1 MPANNRFFLVL
12 MLASFSKT
20 FEEARYINTSANHS
34 ATPGEV
40 FPWSSYRLPDSIIPE
55 HYYITIHPDFQN
67 RTFTGRVKIL
77 LAVLKDT
84 DHVVLN
90 SKNLQVREALLLPLP
105 EHHNQKQLSLRLQES
120 VQNEQV
126 AFTSSS
132 TLQAGRKYELFVS
145 YTAALSSSF
154 SGFYKTFYRTR
165 NGTTRML
172 AATHF
177 EATSARK
184 AFPCFDEPSMKA
196 VFSITIIRDQQHYA
210 ISNMPKR
217 TTVPR
222 ADGLLEDHFL
232 HSVKMSSYL
241 VAFVVS
247 DFASKSTASKRGT
260 KVSVFAPSE
269 QMVQTQYALHAGV
282 KILQFFEEYFQIPYP
297 LPKIDLVAIPD
308 FETGAM
314 ENWGLITFRE
324 TSLLYDPK
332 ISTLRNKLWVTEVI
346 AHELAHQWFGNLVTM
361 EWWNDLWLNEGFAT
375 YMEFVAT
382 NHLEPS
388 LCAEDQL
395 LITTF
400 YRALEKDS
408 FRTSHPISLPV
419 RSSAQIRE
427 MFDVVSYCKGASILR
442 MLHNLLTEP
451 IFTGGIRAYLKEH
464 SYGNAHQDH
473 LWQAL
478 TKSAVEAGESVN
490 VKAIMDT
497 WTMQK
502 GYPLVSVTLQGRKLK
517 LSQSIFTLYPQSDTG
532 FLWQIPFT
540 FYTSNSTAVISHL
553 MKSKEESIDL
563 PHDVAWIKANVNS
576 TGFYRVSYDLPTL
589 RVISHQ
595 LREQHSA
602 FSRSDRASLIDDT
615 FHLASQGTLKYSEA
629 FSLSLSLGKEK
640 EYLPIRMFVAHMT
653 RMLSKFAFSRER
665 CVMQLLKKHILSLLG
680 GLMQAQRWD
689 DSGTLPQQN
698 LRTLV
703 LSIAKGYRRL
713 PAAQHAERLFHHWME
728 ADGKTHLLLG
738 CCNRLPRT
746 LRGMVFQVGIKK
758 GGDRE
763 WTFLL
768 HKYIESTSS
777 TDKVQI
783 LAALSRTRSTRKKKW
798 LLNAAL
804 QNQVIK
810 TQDFGTIVRQLAR
823 SPKSNQLVWMFVQ
836 RHWSKLVKKFS
847 LGSSYLS
854 RIVVSITSKYT
865 TRKKY
870 EEVKKFFRSRKNLRN
885 LAFVRQSLEM
895 IKVNILWLKK
905 NKKQIKSWLRKEY
918 TETYTTNR
926 HCRPALA
933 LKRGRALYVK
943 TRKS

>member
-1 MPANNRFFLVL
+1 MSANNRFFLVL

-20 FEEARYINTSANHS
+20 FEEVRYINTSANHS

-67 RTFTGRVKIL
+67 RTFMGRVKIL
-77 LAVLKDT
+77 LSVLKDT

-90 SKNLQVREALLLPLP
+90 SKNLQVREALLLPSP
-105 EHHNQKQLSLRLQES
+105 EHHNQKKLSLRLQES

-126 AFTSSS
+126 AFTSST

-154 SGFYKTFYRTR
+154 SGFYKAFYRTR

-217 TTVPR
+217 TTMPR

-308 FETGAM
+308 FEAGAM

-324 TSLLYDPK
+324 TSLLYEPK
-332 ISTLRNKLWVTEVI
+332 ISTLRNKLWVT
-346 AHELAHQWFGNLVTM
+346 QWFGNLVTM

-375 YMEFVAT
+375 YMEFIAT

-408 FRTSHPISLPV
+408 FKTSHPISLPV

-442 MLHNLLTEP
+442 MLHNILTEP
-451 IFTGGIRAYLKEH
+451 IFTSGIRAYLKEH

-502 GYPLVSVTLQGRKLK
+502 GYPLVSVTLQGRKL
-517 LSQSIFTLYPQSDTG
+517 SQSIFTLYPQSDTG
-532 FLWQIPFT
+532 
-540 FYTSNSTAVISHL
+540 
-553 MKSKEESIDL
+553 
-563 PHDVAWIKANVNS
+563 
-576 TGFYRVSYDLPTL
+576 VSYDLPTL
-589 RVISHQ
+589 RVISRQ

-640 EYLPIRMFVAHMT
+640 EYLPIRMFVVHMT

-698 LRTLV
+698 LRTLL

-713 PAAQHAERLFHHWME
+713 PAAQHAQRLFHHWME
-728 ADGKTHLLLG
+728 ADGKTQ
-738 CCNRLPRT
+738 LPRT

-768 HKYIESTSS
+768 RKYIESTSS

-798 LLNAAL
+798 
-804 QNQVIK
+804 QV
-810 TQDFGTIVRQLAR
+810 A
-823 SPKSNQLVWMFVQ
+823 
-836 RHWSKLVKKFS
+836 
-847 LGSSYLS
+847 
-854 RIVVSITSKYT
+854 
-865 TRKKY
+865 
-870 EEVKKFFRSRKNLRN
+870 
-885 LAFVRQSLEM
+885 
-895 IKVNILWLKK
+895 
-905 NKKQIKSWLRKEY
+905 
-918 TETYTTNR
+918 
-926 HCRPALA
+926 
-933 LKRGRALYVK
+933 
-943 TRKS
+943 

>member
-1 MPANNRFFLVL
+1 

-20 FEEARYINTSANHS
+20 FEEARYINSSASHS
-34 ATPGEV
+34 ATSGEV

-84 DHVVLN
+84 NHVVLH
-90 SKNLQVREALLLPLP
+90 SKNLQMREALLLPLP
-105 EHHNQKQLSLRLQES
+105 EHHNQKKLSLRLQES

-126 AFTSSS
+126 AFTSGT
-132 TLQAGRKYELFVS
+132 TLQAGRKYELFIS
-145 YTAALSSSF
+145 YTAALSNSF
-154 SGFYKTFYRTR
+154 SGFYKAFYRTR

-172 AATHF
+172 ASTHF

-196 VFSITIIRDQQHYA
+196 VFTITITRDQQHHA

-217 TTVPR
+217 TTMPR

-247 DFASKSTASKRGT
+247 DFASNSTASKRGT

-269 QMVQTQYALHAGV
+269 QMDQTQYALHAGV

-308 FETGAM
+308 FEAGAM

-324 TSLLYDPK
+324 TSLLYEPK
-332 ISTLRNKLWVTEVI
+332 TSTMRNKLWVTLVI
-346 AHELAHQWFGNLVTM
+346 AHELAHQAKQLYYHLNTWFGNLVTM

-375 YMEFVAT
+375 YMEFIAT

-388 LCAEDQL
+388 LYAEDQL

-400 YRALEKDS
+400 YQALEKDS

-451 IFTGGIRAYLKEH
+451 IFTRGIRAYLKEH
-464 SYGNAHQDH
+464 SYSNAHQDH

-478 TKSAVEAGESVN
+478 TKVLYLSAELMKLCCLMLQSALEAGKSVN

-517 LSQSIFTLYPQSDTG
+517 LSQSIFTLYPQSNTG
-532 FLWQIPFT
+532 
-540 FYTSNSTAVISHL
+540 
-553 MKSKEESIDL
+553 
-563 PHDVAWIKANVNS
+563 
-576 TGFYRVSYDLPTL
+576 
-589 RVISHQ
+589 
-595 LREQHSA
+595 
-602 FSRSDRASLIDDT
+602 
-615 FHLASQGTLKYSEA
+615 QGTLKYSKA
-629 FSLSLSLGKEK
+629 FSLSLFLGKEK
-640 EYLPIRMFVAHMT
+640 EYLPIRVFVAHMT
-653 RMLSKFAFSRER
+653 RMLSKFAFSREH
-665 CVMQLLKKHILSLLG
+665 CVMQLIKKHIHSLLG
-680 GLMQAQRWD
+680 VLMQAQLWD

-698 LRTLV
+698 LRTLL
-703 LSIAKGYRRL
+703 LSIANGYRSL
-713 PAAQHAERLFHHWME
+713 PAAKHAEKLFHRWME
-728 ADGKTHLLLG
+728 ADGKTQ
-738 CCNRLPRT
+738 LPRT
-746 LRGMVFQVGIKK
+746 LRGMIFRIGIKK

-768 HKYIESTSS
+768 RKYIESTSS
-777 TDKVQI
+777 ADKVQI

-798 LLNAAL
+798 QLLNAAL
-804 QNQVIK
+804 QNRVIK

-823 SPKSNQLVWMFVQ
+823 SPKSNQLVWKFVQ
-836 RHWSKLVKKFS
+836 RHWSKLVKKQVQHPVACGDCVAVRVHN
-847 LGSSYLS
+847 LLMKAVSSRS
-854 RIVVSITSKYT
+854 
-865 TRKKY
+865 
-870 EEVKKFFRSRKNLRN
+870 VKKFFCSQKNLRN

-905 NKKQIKSWLRKEY
+905 NKKQIKSWLREEY
-918 TETYTTNR
+918 TETYTTGR
-926 HCRPALA
+926 HCRLA
-933 LKRGRALYVK
+933 TAKQWGIVHYTTWLHH
-943 TRKS
+943 T

>member
-1 MPANNRFFLVL
+1 
-12 MLASFSKT
+12 
-20 FEEARYINTSANHS
+20 
-34 ATPGEV
+34 
-40 FPWSSYRLPDSIIPE
+40 
-55 HYYITIHPDFQN
+55 
-67 RTFTGRVKIL
+67 
-77 LAVLKDT
+77 
-84 DHVVLN
+84 
-90 SKNLQVREALLLPLP
+90 
-105 EHHNQKQLSLRLQES
+105 
-120 VQNEQV
+120 
-126 AFTSSS
+126 
-132 TLQAGRKYELFVS
+132 
-145 YTAALSSSF
+145 
-154 SGFYKTFYRTR
+154 
-165 NGTTRML
+165 ML

-308 FETGAM
+308 FEAGAM

-324 TSLLYDPK
+324 TSLLYEPK
-332 ISTLRNKLWVTEVI
+332 ISTLRNKLWVTQVI
-346 AHELAHQWFGNLVTM
+346 AHELAHQAKQFYLTYR
-361 EWWNDLWLNEGFAT
+361 LNT
-375 YMEFVAT
+375 
-382 NHLEPS
+382 
-388 LCAEDQL
+388 
-395 LITTF
+395 
-400 YRALEKDS
+400 
-408 FRTSHPISLPV
+408 
-419 RSSAQIRE
+419 
-427 MFDVVSYCKGASILR
+427 VS
-442 MLHNLLTEP
+442 
-451 IFTGGIRAYLKEH
+451 
-464 SYGNAHQDH
+464 Q
-473 LWQAL
+473 
-478 TKSAVEAGESVN
+478 
-490 VKAIMDT
+490 
-497 WTMQK
+497 
-502 GYPLVSVTLQGRKLK
+502 
-517 LSQSIFTLYPQSDTG
+517 
-532 FLWQIPFT
+532 
-540 FYTSNSTAVISHL
+540 
-553 MKSKEESIDL
+553 SIDL

-589 RVISHQ
+589 RVISRQ

-640 EYLPIRMFVAHMT
+640 EYLPIRMFVVHMT

-698 LRTLV
+698 LRTLL

-713 PAAQHAERLFHHWME
+713 PAAQHAQRLFHHWME
-728 ADGKTHLLLG
+728 ADGKTQ
-738 CCNRLPRT
+738 LPRT

-768 HKYIESTSS
+768 RKYIESTSS

-798 LLNAAL
+798 
-804 QNQVIK
+804 QV
-810 TQDFGTIVRQLAR
+810 A
-823 SPKSNQLVWMFVQ
+823 
-836 RHWSKLVKKFS
+836 
-847 LGSSYLS
+847 
-854 RIVVSITSKYT
+854 
-865 TRKKY
+865 
-870 EEVKKFFRSRKNLRN
+870 
-885 LAFVRQSLEM
+885 
-895 IKVNILWLKK
+895 
-905 NKKQIKSWLRKEY
+905 
-918 TETYTTNR
+918 
-926 HCRPALA
+926 
-933 LKRGRALYVK
+933 
-943 TRKS
+943 